1 MAPHKGV
8 HNPQNS
14 QQQLLIC
21 QMEDLKYRTI
31 ICRRQL
37 AALPRPLAGR
47 EGACYSTPRTQLR
60 SQPLGSRYLTPHQF
74 FSGTSLSFFLEIY
87 LPAATLIPRD
97 QFPFQHSPLVISLQC
112 SQSRQNNGVISTTAN
127 NSLTNKLCAWRHNMP
142 RQLYTGRCGPAAA
155 HPLRLRRSARL
166 ASNSCGRHEY

>member
-1 MAPHKGV
+1 MTPIDVITLRLNNSTRRVVAFTTRICAGGWSASMFPPSQLSRSRHTHPRGFLPAASDIYTPLTPRDWQNLPVLELRCQLSLVMAPHKGV

-14 QQQLLIC
+14 QQQLIC

-37 AALPRPLAGR
+37 TALPRPLAGR

-74 FSGTSLSFFLEIY
+74 FSGTSLSFF
-87 LPAATLIPRD
+87 
-97 QFPFQHSPLVISLQC
+97 
-112 SQSRQNNGVISTTAN
+112 
-127 NSLTNKLCAWRHNMP
+127 
-142 RQLYTGRCGPAAA
+142 
-155 HPLRLRRSARL
+155 
-166 ASNSCGRHEY
+166 